1 MIRVIVVE
9 HHIEIQELLSQMLS
23 PEPDIEVVGAVAE
36 SDDAIEM
43 IVELLPD
50 VVIVDLNLPGGGIWL
65 SERIKELAPNTQV
78 IVLADDAEPDKV
90 RQAWLAGVKDY
101 FTRNFSRN
109 ELVMS
114 VQEAGNW
121 RPL

>member
-1 MIRVIVVE
+1 MIHVLVVE
-9 HHIEIQELLSQMLS
+9 HHAEIQELLCQMLAS
-23 PEPDIEVVGAVAE
+23 EPDIEVVGAVAE

-65 SERIKELAPNTQV
+65 SERIKELAPITQV
-78 IVLADDAEPDKV
+78 IVLADNADPDKV
-90 RQAWLAGVKDY
+90 RQAMLAGAKDY

-109 ELVMS
+109 ELVTS
-114 VQEAGNW
+114 VREAGNW
-121 RPL
+121 RSL